1 MSSLEY
7 VQSYVRQAA
16 QRLNIPDRIVRLLV
30 NPDRTVKVEVAFE
43 RDNGEVE
50 TLTGYRVQH
59 NNARGPFKGGL
70 RYHPTVDENEV
81 VALAALMT
89 WKTAIVNV
97 PFGGGK
103 GGIAFDPDQYSP
115 AEVERATRKF
125 ISRIR
130 EFIGPYTDIP
140 APDVNTNPQV
150 MAWVMD
156 EYSKYYGFQ
165 PAVVTGKPVELHGS
179 EGRLD
184 ATGRGLLY
192 VLRAYLEKVGGDLT
206 GQRVAIQGFGNVG
219 SFTALRFY
227 EAGARVVAVSDV
239 SGGLYRADGLPVPRL
254 IDWVQKHRLLKGCPE
269 GDPITN
275 ERLLTLECD
284 ILVPAALGN
293 VLTKDNAADV
303 RARIVLEGANAPTTA
318 EADVILQRRGVT
330 VIPDILANAGGVTV
344 SYFEWTQNLQ
354 QFRWPTARVHAE
366 LESVMRQALQD
377 VWTMAERLKCD
388 LRMAAYALAVGRVA
402 RATALRG
409 LQ

>member
-7 VQSYVRQAA
+7 VQFYVRQAA
-16 QRLNIPDRIVRLLV
+16 GRLNIPDRIVRLLV

-70 RYHPTVDENEV
+70 RYHPTVDEDEV
-81 VALAALMT
+81 VALASLMT
-89 WKTAIVNV
+89 WKTAVVNV

-103 GGIAFDPDQYSP
+103 GGIAFDPDRYSP

-125 ISRIR
+125 VGRIR

-192 VLRAYLEKVGGDLT
+192 VLRAYLEKVGGDLA
-206 GQRVAIQGFGNVG
+206 GQRVAVQGFGNVG
-219 SFTALRFY
+219 SFAALCFH
-227 EAGARVVAVSDV
+227 EAGARVIAVSDV
-239 SGGLYRADGLPVPRL
+239 SGGLYRPDGLPVPRL
-254 IDWVQKHRLLKGCPE
+254 IEWVQRNRLLKGCPE

-275 ERLLTLECD
+275 EQLLTLDCD
-284 ILVPAALGN
+284 VLVPAALGN

-318 EADVILQRRGVT
+318 EADAVFQRRGVT

-354 QFRWPTARVHAE
+354 QFRWPASRVYAE
-366 LESVMRQALQD
+366 LESVMRQAFQD

-388 LRMAAYALAVGRVA
+388 LRTAAYALAVGRVA